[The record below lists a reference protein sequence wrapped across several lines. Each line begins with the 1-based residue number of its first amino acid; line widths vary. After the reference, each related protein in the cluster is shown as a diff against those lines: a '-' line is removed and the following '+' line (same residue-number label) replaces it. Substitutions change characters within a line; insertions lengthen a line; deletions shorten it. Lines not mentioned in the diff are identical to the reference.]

1 MRNIHL
7 YWNLFSLLH
16 NYDNDQID
24 VIIQRNHSQAFVL
37 QWNGKKEREKKK
49 NLIIEQKVCDKK
61 KSGIF
66 GTQYSYDFGYLYTLT
81 R

>member
-1 MRNIHL
+1 MLLYRGIIRRHL
-7 YWNLFSLLH
+7 FY
-16 NYDNDQID
+16 
-24 VIIQRNHSQAFVL
+24 
-37 QWNGKKEREKKK
+37 NGTEREREKKK

-66 GTQYSYDFGYLYTLT
+66 GAQYSYDFGYLYTLT